1 MLDLDSLKNSV
12 LEIEKKLLDLDSL
25 YQELAQANSGI
36 KLSLDEVVL
45 HFNFSRFCSD
55 ISYNP
60 SSDLAGAEELRD
72 NIGKKY
78 NNLLNSIKQIIIDL
92 ISSALS
98 NIEAEIETLNCTL
111 DEITSNSSNDID
123 IRTQTKILKIKGD
136 IEKLTEKQ
144 KILINLNDESQNN
157 LKIHSVVGKLYHLFV
172 YDSIISTDSNM
183 INNRNFASLLYSVSC
198 KYKNT
203 YINTYTLLRMDSIP
217 NDINAAIAYK
227 NKLIDLKVLSEDGLF
242 IMPLDEIRKLEH
254 YYYDK
259 NKEQEQ

>member
-12 LEIEKKLLDLDSL
+12 LKIEKKLLDLDSL
-25 YQELAQANSGI
+25 DQELTQANIGVKI
-36 KLSLDEVVL
+36 WVDEIVNLDFHAL
-45 HFNFSRFCSD
+45 CNDS
-55 ISYNP
+55 SYNP
-60 SSDLAGAEELRD
+60 YSDLDWAENNRD
-72 NIGKKY
+72 NIRKKY
-78 NNLLNSIKQIIIDL
+78 NNLWNSIKQMIIDL

-123 IRTQTKILKIKGD
+123 IRTQTRILKIKWD

-183 INNRNFASLLYSVSC
+183 INNRNFASLLYSVSF